1 MGDTTD
7 ERLARMESQLETILA
22 EQVETRNEQKEVRS
36 EIKKFNELI
45 ATGRGAI
52 FVILG
57 VGSALLWLWG
67 QIKGAI
73 LK

>member
-22 EQVETRNEQKEVRS
+22 EQKESRN
-36 EIKKFNELI
+36 EIKKFNDI
-45 ATGRGAI
+45 VAWSRGAI
-52 FVILG
+52 FAILG

-73 LK
+73 IK